1 MVQVVEGG
9 NKQYYYMAIAVII
22 LIQPRGRF
30 CENSK
35 QTMTTESQCSL
46 LQSYA
51 MFSFSVGEVWSLVV
65 NYFKFSKADLIGQTH
80 GYNKI
85 SFISR
90 TQRRVR

>member
-1 MVQVVEGG
+1 MVQVIEGG
-9 NKQYYYMAIAVII
+9 NKHYFYMGIAVIR

-51 MFSFSVGEVWSLVV
+51 MFSLSVGEILSLVV
-65 NYFKFSKADLIGQTH
+65 NYFKFSKADLIGQKH
-80 GYNKI
+80 GYN
-85 SFISR
+85 
-90 TQRRVR
+90 